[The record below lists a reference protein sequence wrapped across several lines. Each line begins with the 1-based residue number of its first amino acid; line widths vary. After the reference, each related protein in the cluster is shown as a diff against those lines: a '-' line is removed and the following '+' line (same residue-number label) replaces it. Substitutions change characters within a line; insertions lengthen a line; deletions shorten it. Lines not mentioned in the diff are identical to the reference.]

1 MIIHKFLSCFVINIP
16 KICTYFGFGCISQ
29 FIKCRSMYSQS
40 KPQRRLL
47 KGTENQSKLCIPAC
61 TMNTVITPE
70 VIIFTI
76 ITYIL
81 SIIISFA
88 IINIIR
94 SDSYT
99 KIDTIIEIK
108 SNIKIIL
115 INATSL
121 FLAIIGIRISYIR
134 IKRKS
139 GMIICIE

>member
-1 MIIHKFLSCFVINIP
+1 
-16 KICTYFGFGCISQ
+16 
-29 FIKCRSMYSQS
+29 MYSQS

-70 VIIFTI
+70 IIIFTI

-115 INATSL
+115 INATRSSE
-121 FLAIIGIRISYIR
+121 R
-134 IKRKS
+134 
-139 GMIICIE
+139 